1 MRLTEEEKEKL
12 FSLLD
17 FATDGFPEENSDY
30 MLSEPCQSVLY
41 TLFLKFR
48 LELRGF

>member
-1 MRLTEEEKEKL
+1 MKLTDDEKEKL

-17 FATDGFPEENSDY
+17 FATDGFPQEDSED
-30 MLSEPCQSVLY
+30 MLSESYQSVFY